1 MKIREIIEAIGTIGS
16 STDPQQDG
24 LPKTGNNPN
33 PTSQQKQSG
42 PNPLQQNAQ
51 IKSSVTNIKNILQ
64 KGSGAN
70 IDVNKLSQTLATQAP
85 GQPMDP
91 MSMKSLQAMIPAV
104 ADALKNPQ
112 AATSL
117 KTALQTGST
126 AQTAQQVRQAQQDK
140 EEQK

>member
-33 PTSQQKQSG
+33 PTSQQRSA

-51 IKSSVTNIKNILQ
+51 IKSSITNIKNILQ
-64 KGSGAN
+64 KGSGTN